1 MNYNRKIMRLELS
14 AEKALNGG
22 YYYAELLLPAADYEI
37 KDAMQRTRAGGRENT
52 VEVSILE
59 CDILPDLQDI
69 RLDTFSLDELN
80 FLAKRL
86 ASLPDEELPVFY
98 AVTEQIFNDADE
110 NPVSIKDLINCTY
123 GLDTVP
129 VAHNVSNLS
138 ELGRFAFENE
148 LLSDLEGIPESAVP
162 FLNAEQIGR
171 VQQKNDNGVF
181 EGRLYIPTVHYDRPE
196 IYDGVTLPEEEPEN
210 AAFLLKVGAYPKS
223 AFFDEDP
230 ALHDLCLP
238 ADSDE
243 LFNVTAKCGEPEI
256 NLCFC
261 YEFYSS
267 IPQITSDMFD
277 SMEEID
283 ELNTLAQR
291 IAAMSESEQTK
302 FKAVLDAENTASI
315 HDALNA
321 AQNLWRYEFTAEP
334 DTADAFFKK
343 YILENTSTEFD
354 SRWLENLLP
363 RNEADKLLGRIGA
376 AVTDYGVISAR
387 NGHLFKPVPYDEP
400 EAKELKTQAMT
411 EEKLD
416 VIEILDRRAL
426 FSNGRLMPEQ
436 IPEGLYAYDLRHSD
450 DGGRFCSIE
459 PKVGVNHGGTVLMRD
474 ILDFGESGYIPLDED
489 TEPNFLGET
498 RQYRSLPRKKPRTK
512 PCRWEVCNMSIS
524 TVTTDDLRHM
534 NGKEGLVL
542 QGCGGDPQEW
552 LDGINELLTD
562 EGILKDGSKFE
573 NISVFQNGSL
583 TNILF
588 PFEDGVEIDM
598 GKLAMWR
605 LHSHEQ
611 FGGTWLSDYVPNR
624 LGGFITE
631 HEPDK
636 IKPDCRL
643 IGEDGNI
650 FNLMG
655 LAARTLRHNGL
666 AEQATEMAGRIHEC
680 GSYDEALCIIGEYVN
695 ITGSEESE
703 DEDEGMGMR
712 L

>member
-37 KDAMQRTRAGGRENT
+37 KDAMQRTRAVGRENT

-59 CDILPDLQDI
+59 CDILPELQDI

-86 ASLPDEELPVFY
+86 SSLPDEELPVFY
-98 AVTEQIFNDADE
+98 AVTEQIFNDTDE

-123 GLDTVP
+123 SLDTVP

-181 EGRLYIPTVHYDRPE
+181 EGRLYIPTVLYDRPE
-196 IYDGVTLPEEEPEN
+196 IYDGETLPDEESESSDFAIRLLVSGTPEHIKGDPVDRAIWLSLPMASDILAN
-210 AAFLLKVGAYPKS
+210 YAAAFN
-223 AFFDEDP
+223 E
-230 ALHDLCLP
+230 
-238 ADSDE
+238 ADIGDCVYYDFES
-243 LFNVTAKCGEPEI
+243 V
-256 NLCFC
+256 
-261 YEFYSS
+261 
-267 IPQITSDMFD
+267 IPQISSEMFGSMSDVQALNKLAA
-277 SMEEID
+277 EIS
-283 ELNTLAQR
+283 
-291 IAAMSESEQTK
+291 IMSEAEQVK
-302 FKAVLDAENTASI
+302 FRAVLDAENTATVK
-315 HDALNA
+315 DALNA

-363 RNEADKLLGRIGA
+363 RNEADKLLGRLGA
-376 AVTDYGVISAR
+376 TVTDYGVISAR

-400 EAKELKTQAMT
+400 EAKELKTQALT

-416 VIEILDRRAL
+416 VIEVLDRRAL

-450 DGGRFCSIE
+450 DGDRFCAIE

-498 RQYRSLPRKKPRTK
+498 MTASEFAEEEAQDES
-512 PCRWEVCNMSIS
+512 MQ
-524 TVTTDDLRHM
+524 M
-534 NGKEGLVL
+534 
-542 QGCGGDPQEW
+542 GG
-552 LDGINELLTD
+552 
-562 EGILKDGSKFE
+562 
-573 NISVFQNGSL
+573 
-583 TNILF
+583 
-588 PFEDGVEIDM
+588 M
-598 GKLAMWR
+598 
-605 LHSHEQ
+605 
-611 FGGTWLSDYVPNR
+611 
-624 LGGFITE
+624 
-631 HEPDK
+631 
-636 IKPDCRL
+636 
-643 IGEDGNI
+643 
-650 FNLMG
+650 
-655 LAARTLRHNGL
+655 
-666 AEQATEMAGRIHEC
+666 
-680 GSYDEALCIIGEYVN
+680 
-695 ITGSEESE
+695 
-703 DEDEGMGMR
+703 
-712 L
+712 

>member
-1 MNYNRKIMRLELS
+1 MTYNKKIMKLELS
-14 AEKALNGG
+14 AENPVHGG

-37 KDAMQRTRAGGRENT
+37 KDAMQRARAVGRENT

-59 CDILPDLQDI
+59 CDILPELQDI

-86 ASLPDEELPVFY
+86 ASLPNEELPVFY
-98 AVTEQIFNDADE
+98 AVTERIFNDADE

-123 GLDTVP
+123 SLDTVP
-129 VAHNVSNLS
+129 VAHNVSNLA

-148 LLSDLEGIPESAVP
+148 LLSDLDGIPESAVP

-196 IYDGVTLPEEEPEN
+196 VYDGKSLPEEEAEN
-210 AAFLLKVGAYPKS
+210 SVFLLKVGSYPKQSFS
-223 AFFDEDP
+223 AGTP
-230 ALHDLCLP
+230 ALYDLHLP
-238 ADSDE
+238 ADSDK
-243 LFNVTAKCGEPEI
+243 LFNITRACGEPEI

-267 IPQITSDMFD
+267 VPQITSDMFE
-277 SMEEID
+277 SMEGID
-283 ELNTLAQR
+283 ELNCLAQR
-291 IAAMSESEQTK
+291 ITRMSEAEQVK

-315 HDALNA
+315 HDALNV
-321 AQNLWRYEFTAEP
+321 AQNLWRYKFTAEP

-387 NGHLFKPVPYDEP
+387 NGHLFEPVPYDEP

-416 VIEILDRRAL
+416 VIEVLDRRAL

-498 RQYRSLPRKKPRTK
+498 
-512 PCRWEVCNMSIS
+512 M
-524 TVTTDDLRHM
+524 TVSEFAEEEAQDETM
-534 NGKEGLVL
+534 
-542 QGCGGDPQEW
+542 QMGGMQ
-552 LDGINELLTD
+552 L
-562 EGILKDGSKFE
+562 
-573 NISVFQNGSL
+573 
-583 TNILF
+583 
-588 PFEDGVEIDM
+588 
-598 GKLAMWR
+598 
-605 LHSHEQ
+605 
-611 FGGTWLSDYVPNR
+611 
-624 LGGFITE
+624 
-631 HEPDK
+631 
-636 IKPDCRL
+636 
-643 IGEDGNI
+643 
-650 FNLMG
+650 
-655 LAARTLRHNGL
+655 
-666 AEQATEMAGRIHEC
+666 
-680 GSYDEALCIIGEYVN
+680 
-695 ITGSEESE
+695 
-703 DEDEGMGMR
+703 
-712 L
+712 

>member
-1 MNYNRKIMRLELS
+1 MDYNRKIMRLELS

-22 YYYAELLLPAADYEI
+22 YYYAELLLPAADYEL
-37 KDAMQRTRAGGRENT
+37 KDAMQRTRAVGRENT

-59 CDILPDLQDI
+59 CDILPEMQDI

-80 FLAKRL
+80 FFAKRL
-86 ASLPDEELPVFY
+86 ASLPNEELPVFY
-98 AVTEQIFNDADE
+98 AVTEQIFDDADNTE

-129 VAHNVSNLS
+129 VAHNVSNLA
-138 ELGRFAFENE
+138 ELGRFAFENG
-148 LLSDLEGIPESAVP
+148 LLFDIDDIPESAIP

-171 VQQKNDNGVF
+171 VQQKNDKGVF
-181 EGRLYIPTVHYDRPE
+181 AGNYYIPTVHYERPE
-196 IYDGVTLPEEEPEN
+196 VYDGVTLPEEEPEN

-223 AFFDEDP
+223 AFSDEDP
-230 ALHDLCLP
+230 ALHYLCLP

-243 LFNVTAKCGEPEI
+243 LFNVTDKCGEPEI

-291 IAAMSESEQTK
+291 IAAMSETEQVK

-315 HDALNA
+315 HDVLNA

-363 RNEADKLLGRIGA
+363 RNEADKLLGLLGA

-400 EAKELKTQAMT
+400 EAKELKTQALT

-416 VIEILDRRAL
+416 VIEVLDRRAL

-489 TEPNFLGET
+489 TEPNFLGDEMTPSEFAEEEVQDET
-498 RQYRSLPRKKPRTK
+498 
-512 PCRWEVCNMSIS
+512 
-524 TVTTDDLRHM
+524 
-534 NGKEGLVL
+534 L
-542 QGCGGDPQEW
+542 QMGG
-552 LDGINELLTD
+552 
-562 EGILKDGSKFE
+562 
-573 NISVFQNGSL
+573 
-583 TNILF
+583 
-588 PFEDGVEIDM
+588 M
-598 GKLAMWR
+598 
-605 LHSHEQ
+605 
-611 FGGTWLSDYVPNR
+611 
-624 LGGFITE
+624 
-631 HEPDK
+631 
-636 IKPDCRL
+636 
-643 IGEDGNI
+643 
-650 FNLMG
+650 
-655 LAARTLRHNGL
+655 
-666 AEQATEMAGRIHEC
+666 
-680 GSYDEALCIIGEYVN
+680 
-695 ITGSEESE
+695 
-703 DEDEGMGMR
+703 
-712 L
+712 

>member
-1 MNYNRKIMRLELS
+1 MTYNKKIMRLELS

-22 YYYAELLLPAADYEI
+22 YYYAELLLPAADYEL
-37 KDAMQRTRAGGRENT
+37 KDAMQRTRAVGRENT

-59 CDILPDLQDI
+59 CDILPEMQDF

-80 FLAKRL
+80 FFAKRL
-86 ASLPDEELPVFY
+86 ASLPNEELPVFY
-98 AVTEQIFNDADE
+98 AVTEQIFDDADNTE

-129 VAHNVSNLS
+129 VAHNVSNLA
-138 ELGRFAFENE
+138 ELGRFAFENG
-148 LLSDLEGIPESAVP
+148 LLFDIDDIPESAIP

-171 VQQKNDNGVF
+171 VQQKNDKGVF
-181 EGRLYIPTVHYDRPE
+181 AGNYYIPTVHYERPE
-196 IYDGVTLPEEEPEN
+196 VYDGVTLPEEEPEN

-223 AFFDEDP
+223 AFSDEDP
-230 ALHDLCLP
+230 ALHYLCLP

-243 LFNVTAKCGEPEI
+243 LFNVTDKCGEPEI

-291 IAAMSESEQTK
+291 IAAMSETEQVK
-302 FKAVLDAENTASI
+302 FKAVLDAENTTSI

-321 AQNLWRYEFTAEP
+321 AQNLWRYKFTAEP

-363 RNEADKLLGRIGA
+363 RNEADKLLGLLGA

-400 EAKELKTQAMT
+400 EVKKIEEQALT

-416 VIEILDRRAL
+416 VIEVLDRRAL

-450 DGGRFCSIE
+450 DGDRFCSIE

-498 RQYRSLPRKKPRTK
+498 MTAS
-512 PCRWEVCNMSIS
+512 E
-524 TVTTDDLRHM
+524 
-534 NGKEGLVL
+534 
-542 QGCGGDPQEW
+542 
-552 LDGINELLTD
+552 
-562 EGILKDGSKFE
+562 F
-573 NISVFQNGSL
+573 
-583 TNILF
+583 
-588 PFEDGVEIDM
+588 
-598 GKLAMWR
+598 
-605 LHSHEQ
+605 
-611 FGGTWLSDYVPNR
+611 
-624 LGGFITE
+624 
-631 HEPDK
+631 
-636 IKPDCRL
+636 
-643 IGEDGNI
+643 
-650 FNLMG
+650 
-655 LAARTLRHNGL
+655 
-666 AEQATEMAGRIHEC
+666 AEEEAQ
-680 GSYDEALCIIGEYVN
+680 DEAMQMG
-695 ITGSEESE
+695 
-703 DEDEGMGMR
+703 GM
-712 L
+712 

>member
-22 YYYAELLLPAADYEI
+22 YYYAELLLPAADYEL
-37 KDAMQRTRAGGRENT
+37 KDAMQRARAVGRENT

-59 CDILPDLQDI
+59 CDILPELQDI

-86 ASLPDEELPVFY
+86 ASLHDEELPVFY
-98 AVTEQIFNDADE
+98 AVTEQIFNDADNTE

-129 VAHNVSNLS
+129 VAHNVSNLA

-162 FLNAEQIGR
+162 FLNTEQIGR

-181 EGRLYIPTVHYDRPE
+181 EGGLYIPTVHYDRPE
-196 IYDGVTLPEEEPEN
+196 VYDGKSLPEEKADN
-210 AAFLLKVGAYPKS
+210 SVFLLKVGSYPKHRFS
-223 AFFDEDP
+223 AGTP
-230 ALHDLCLP
+230 ALYDLRLP
-238 ADSDE
+238 ADSDK
-243 LFNVTAKCGEPEI
+243 LFNITRACGEPEI

-267 IPQITSDMFD
+267 VPQITSDMFE

-283 ELNTLAQR
+283 ELNSLAQR
-291 IAAMSESEQTK
+291 ITRMSETEHVK
-302 FKAVLDAENTASI
+302 FKAILDAENTASI
-315 HDALNA
+315 QDALNA

-354 SRWLENLLP
+354 SKWLENLLP
-363 RNEADKLLGRIGA
+363 RNEADKLLGRLGA
-376 AVTDYGVISAR
+376 TVTDYGVISAR
-387 NGHLFKPVPYDEP
+387 NSHLFKPVPYDEP
-400 EAKELKTQAMT
+400 EAKELKTQALT

-416 VIEILDRRAL
+416 VIEVLDRRAL

-436 IPEGLYAYDLRHSD
+436 IPEGLYAYDLRHND

-498 RQYRSLPRKKPRTK
+498 MTASEFAEEEIQDES
-512 PCRWEVCNMSIS
+512 MQ
-524 TVTTDDLRHM
+524 M
-534 NGKEGLVL
+534 
-542 QGCGGDPQEW
+542 GG
-552 LDGINELLTD
+552 
-562 EGILKDGSKFE
+562 
-573 NISVFQNGSL
+573 
-583 TNILF
+583 
-588 PFEDGVEIDM
+588 M
-598 GKLAMWR
+598 
-605 LHSHEQ
+605 
-611 FGGTWLSDYVPNR
+611 
-624 LGGFITE
+624 
-631 HEPDK
+631 
-636 IKPDCRL
+636 
-643 IGEDGNI
+643 
-650 FNLMG
+650 
-655 LAARTLRHNGL
+655 
-666 AEQATEMAGRIHEC
+666 
-680 GSYDEALCIIGEYVN
+680 
-695 ITGSEESE
+695 
-703 DEDEGMGMR
+703 
-712 L
+712 

>member
-1 MNYNRKIMRLELS
+1 MTYNRKIMRLELS

-37 KDAMQRTRAGGRENT
+37 KDAMQRTRAVGRENT

-59 CDILPDLQDI
+59 CDILPELQDI

-86 ASLPDEELPVFY
+86 SSLPNEELPVFY
-98 AVTEQIFNDADE
+98 AVTEKIFGDAE
-110 NPVSIKDLINCTY
+110 ESKNPVSIKDLINCTY

-129 VAHNVSNLS
+129 VAHNVSNLA

-181 EGRLYIPTVHYDRPE
+181 EGGLYIPTVHYERPE
-196 IYDGVTLPEEEPEN
+196 IYDGKSLPEEEAEN
-210 AAFLLKVGAYPKS
+210 SVFLLKVGSYPKHSFS
-223 AFFDEDP
+223 AGTP
-230 ALHDLCLP
+230 ALYDLRLP
-238 ADSDE
+238 ADSDK
-243 LFNVTAKCGEPEI
+243 LFNITRACGEPEI

-267 IPQITSDMFD
+267 VPQITSDIFE

-283 ELNTLAQR
+283 ELNSLAQR
-291 IAAMSESEQTK
+291 ITRMSEAKQVK

-315 HDALNA
+315 QDALNV

-354 SRWLENLLP
+354 SKWLENLLP
-363 RNEADKLLGRIGA
+363 RNEADKLLGRLGA
-376 AVTDYGVISAR
+376 TLTDYGVISAR

-400 EAKELKTQAMT
+400 EAKELKTQALT

-416 VIEILDRRAL
+416 VIEVLDRRAL

-498 RQYRSLPRKKPRTK
+498 MT
-512 PCRWEVCNMSIS
+512 
-524 TVTTDDLRHM
+524 
-534 NGKEGLVL
+534 
-542 QGCGGDPQEW
+542 
-552 LDGINELLTD
+552 
-562 EGILKDGSKFE
+562 
-573 NISVFQNGSL
+573 
-583 TNILF
+583 
-588 PFEDGVEIDM
+588 
-598 GKLAMWR
+598 
-605 LHSHEQ
+605 
-611 FGGTWLSDYVPNR
+611 
-624 LGGFITE
+624 
-631 HEPDK
+631 
-636 IKPDCRL
+636 
-643 IGEDGNI
+643 
-650 FNLMG
+650 
-655 LAARTLRHNGL
+655 AAEF
-666 AEQATEMAGRIHEC
+666 AE
-680 GSYDEALCIIGEYVN
+680 DEAQ
-695 ITGSEESE
+695 
-703 DEDEGMGMR
+703 DETMQMGGM
-712 L
+712 

>member
-59 CDILPDLQDI
+59 CDILPELQDI

-86 ASLPDEELPVFY
+86 VSLTDEEMPVFY
-98 AVTEQIFNDADE
+98 AVTEQIFDDADNTE
-110 NPVSIKDLINCTY
+110 NPVSIRDLINCTY
-123 GLDTVP
+123 SLDTVP
-129 VAHNVSNLS
+129 VAHNVSNLA

-148 LLSDLEGIPESAVP
+148 LLSDLEGIPESAVS

-171 VQQKNDNGVF
+171 VQQKNDKGVF
-181 EGRLYIPTVHYDRPE
+181 AGNYYIPTVHYERPE
-196 IYDGVTLPEEEPEN
+196 VYDGVTLPEEEPKN

-223 AFFDEDP
+223 AFSDEDP

-243 LFNVTAKCGEPEI
+243 LFNVTDKCGEPEI

-261 YEFYSS
+261 FEFYSS

-302 FKAVLDAENTASI
+302 FKAVLNAEDTATLKG
-315 HDALNA
+315 ALDI

-363 RNEADKLLGRIGA
+363 RNEADKLLGRLGA

-416 VIEILDRRAL
+416 VIEVLDRRAL

-450 DGGRFCSIE
+450 DGGRFCAIE

-474 ILDFGESGYIPLDED
+474 ILDFGESGYIPLDDD
-489 TEPNFLGET
+489 TEPNFLGDEMTPSEFAEEEVQDET
-498 RQYRSLPRKKPRTK
+498 
-512 PCRWEVCNMSIS
+512 
-524 TVTTDDLRHM
+524 
-534 NGKEGLVL
+534 L
-542 QGCGGDPQEW
+542 QMGG
-552 LDGINELLTD
+552 
-562 EGILKDGSKFE
+562 
-573 NISVFQNGSL
+573 
-583 TNILF
+583 
-588 PFEDGVEIDM
+588 M
-598 GKLAMWR
+598 
-605 LHSHEQ
+605 
-611 FGGTWLSDYVPNR
+611 
-624 LGGFITE
+624 
-631 HEPDK
+631 
-636 IKPDCRL
+636 
-643 IGEDGNI
+643 
-650 FNLMG
+650 
-655 LAARTLRHNGL
+655 
-666 AEQATEMAGRIHEC
+666 
-680 GSYDEALCIIGEYVN
+680 
-695 ITGSEESE
+695 
-703 DEDEGMGMR
+703 
-712 L
+712 

>member
-37 KDAMQRTRAGGRENT
+37 KDAMQRTRAVGRENT

-59 CDILPDLQDI
+59 CDILPELQDI

-86 ASLPDEELPVFY
+86 ASLPNEELPVFY
-98 AVTEQIFNDADE
+98 AVTEQIFGDADENE

-129 VAHNVSNLS
+129 VAHNVSNLA
-138 ELGRFAFENE
+138 ELGRFAFEND
-148 LLSDLEGIPESAVP
+148 LLSDLDGIPESAVP

-181 EGRLYIPTVHYDRPE
+181 EGNLYIPTVHYDRPE
-196 IYDGVTLPEEEPEN
+196 IYDGKNLPEEEAEN
-210 AAFLLKVGAYPKS
+210 SVFLLKVGSYPKHSFS
-223 AFFDEDP
+223 AGTP
-230 ALHDLCLP
+230 ALYDLRLP
-238 ADSDE
+238 ADSDK
-243 LFNVTAKCGEPEI
+243 LFNITRACGEPEI

-267 IPQITSDMFD
+267 VPQITSDIFE

-283 ELNTLAQR
+283 ELNSLAQR
-291 IAAMSESEQTK
+291 ITRMSEAEQVK
-302 FKAVLDAENTASI
+302 FKAILDTENTASI
-315 HDALNA
+315 HDALNV
-321 AQNLWRYEFTAEP
+321 AQNLWRYEITAEP

-400 EAKELKTQAMT
+400 EAKELKTQALT

-416 VIEILDRRAL
+416 VIEVLDRRAL

-450 DGGRFCSIE
+450 DGDRFCSIE

-498 RQYRSLPRKKPRTK
+498 MTVSEFAEE
-512 PCRWEVCNMSIS
+512 EVQDE
-524 TVTTDDLRHM
+524 T
-534 NGKEGLVL
+534 L
-542 QGCGGDPQEW
+542 QMGG
-552 LDGINELLTD
+552 
-562 EGILKDGSKFE
+562 
-573 NISVFQNGSL
+573 
-583 TNILF
+583 
-588 PFEDGVEIDM
+588 M
-598 GKLAMWR
+598 
-605 LHSHEQ
+605 
-611 FGGTWLSDYVPNR
+611 
-624 LGGFITE
+624 
-631 HEPDK
+631 
-636 IKPDCRL
+636 
-643 IGEDGNI
+643 
-650 FNLMG
+650 
-655 LAARTLRHNGL
+655 
-666 AEQATEMAGRIHEC
+666 
-680 GSYDEALCIIGEYVN
+680 
-695 ITGSEESE
+695 
-703 DEDEGMGMR
+703 
-712 L
+712 

>member
-1 MNYNRKIMRLELS
+1 MTYNRKIMRLELS

-37 KDAMQRTRAGGRENT
+37 KDAMQRTRAVGRENT

-59 CDILPDLQDI
+59 CDILPELQDI

-80 FLAKRL
+80 FFAKRL

-98 AVTEQIFNDADE
+98 VVTEQIFNDADE

-129 VAHNVSNLS
+129 VAHNVSNLA

-196 IYDGVTLPEEEPEN
+196 IYDGVTLPDEEPKN

-223 AFFDEDP
+223 AFSDEDP

-243 LFNVTAKCGEPEI
+243 LFNVTDKCGEPEI

-302 FKAVLDAENTASI
+302 FKAVLNAEDTATLKG
-315 HDALNA
+315 ALDI
-321 AQNLWRYEFTAEP
+321 AQNLWRYEFAAEP
-334 DTADAFFKK
+334 DTADTFFKD
-343 YILENTSTEFD
+343 YVAENADTRFD
-354 SRWLENLLP
+354 NRWLGGLFA
-363 RNEADKLLGRIGA
+363 RNEGERLLSRLGA
-376 AVTDYGVISAR
+376 TLTDYGIVSAR
-387 NGHLFKPVPYDEP
+387 NGHLFEPVPYDEP

-416 VIEILDRRAL
+416 VIEVLDRRAL

-450 DGGRFCSIE
+450 DGDRFCSIE

-474 ILDFGESGYIPLDED
+474 ILDFGENGYIPLDED

-498 RQYRSLPRKKPRTK
+498 
-512 PCRWEVCNMSIS
+512 M
-524 TVTTDDLRHM
+524 TVS
-534 NGKEGLVL
+534 E
-542 QGCGGDPQEW
+542 
-552 LDGINELLTD
+552 
-562 EGILKDGSKFE
+562 F
-573 NISVFQNGSL
+573 
-583 TNILF
+583 
-588 PFEDGVEIDM
+588 
-598 GKLAMWR
+598 
-605 LHSHEQ
+605 
-611 FGGTWLSDYVPNR
+611 
-624 LGGFITE
+624 
-631 HEPDK
+631 
-636 IKPDCRL
+636 
-643 IGEDGNI
+643 
-650 FNLMG
+650 
-655 LAARTLRHNGL
+655 
-666 AEQATEMAGRIHEC
+666 AEEEAQ
-680 GSYDEALCIIGEYVN
+680 DEAMQMG
-695 ITGSEESE
+695 
-703 DEDEGMGMR
+703 GM
-712 L
+712 

>member
-1 MNYNRKIMRLELS
+1 MTYNRKIMRLELS

-37 KDAMQRTRAGGRENT
+37 KDAMQRARAVGRENT

-59 CDILPDLQDI
+59 CDILPELQDI

-86 ASLPDEELPVFY
+86 ASLPNEELPVFY
-98 AVTEQIFNDADE
+98 AVTEQIFDDAEERE

-129 VAHNVSNLS
+129 VAHNVSNLA

-148 LLSDLEGIPESAVP
+148 LLSDLDGIPESAVP

-171 VQQKNDNGVF
+171 VQQKNDKGIF
-181 EGRLYIPTVHYDRPE
+181 EGNLYIPTVHYEQPE
-196 IYDGVTLPEEEPEN
+196 IYDGKSLPEEEPEN

-223 AFFDEDP
+223 AFSDEDP

-302 FKAVLDAENTASI
+302 FKAVLNAEDTATLKG
-315 HDALNA
+315 ALDI

-343 YILENTSTEFD
+343 YIFENTSTEFD
-354 SRWLENLLP
+354 SKWLENLLP

-400 EAKELKTQAMT
+400 EAKELKTQVLT

-416 VIEILDRRAL
+416 VIEVLDRRAL

-450 DGGRFCSIE
+450 DGDRFCSIE
-459 PKVGVNHGGTVLMRD
+459 PRVGVNHGGTVLMRD
-474 ILDFGESGYIPLDED
+474 ILDFGENGYIPLDED
-489 TEPNFLGET
+489 TEPNFLGDEMTPSEFAEEEVQDET
-498 RQYRSLPRKKPRTK
+498 MQ
-512 PCRWEVCNMSIS
+512 M
-524 TVTTDDLRHM
+524 
-534 NGKEGLVL
+534 
-542 QGCGGDPQEW
+542 GG
-552 LDGINELLTD
+552 
-562 EGILKDGSKFE
+562 
-573 NISVFQNGSL
+573 
-583 TNILF
+583 
-588 PFEDGVEIDM
+588 M
-598 GKLAMWR
+598 
-605 LHSHEQ
+605 
-611 FGGTWLSDYVPNR
+611 
-624 LGGFITE
+624 
-631 HEPDK
+631 
-636 IKPDCRL
+636 
-643 IGEDGNI
+643 
-650 FNLMG
+650 
-655 LAARTLRHNGL
+655 
-666 AEQATEMAGRIHEC
+666 
-680 GSYDEALCIIGEYVN
+680 
-695 ITGSEESE
+695 
-703 DEDEGMGMR
+703 
-712 L
+712 

>member
-37 KDAMQRTRAGGRENT
+37 KDAMQRTRAVGREST

-59 CDILPDLQDI
+59 CDILPELQDI

-80 FLAKRL
+80 FFAKRL
-86 ASLPDEELPVFY
+86 ASLPNEELPVFY

-129 VAHNVSNLS
+129 VAHNVSNLA

-171 VQQKNDNGVF
+171 VQQKNDKGIF
-181 EGRLYIPTVHYDRPE
+181 EGNLYIPTVHYERPE
-196 IYDGVTLPEEEPEN
+196 IYDGKSLPEEEAEN
-210 AAFLLKVGAYPKS
+210 SVFLLKVGSYPKHSFS
-223 AFFDEDP
+223 AGTP
-230 ALHDLCLP
+230 ALYDLRLP
-238 ADSDE
+238 ADSDK
-243 LFNVTAKCGEPEI
+243 LFNITRACGEPEI

-267 IPQITSDMFD
+267 VPQITSDMFE

-283 ELNTLAQR
+283 ELNSLAQR
-291 IAAMSESEQTK
+291 ITRMSEAEQVK
-302 FKAVLDAENTASI
+302 FKAILDAENTASI

-343 YILENTSTEFD
+343 YIFENTSTEFD

-363 RNEADKLLGRIGA
+363 RNEADKLLGRLGA
-376 AVTDYGVISAR
+376 TLTDYGVISAR

-400 EAKELKTQAMT
+400 EAKELKTQALT

-416 VIEILDRRAL
+416 VIEVLDRRAL
-426 FSNGRLMPEQ
+426 FSNGRLMPEE

-450 DGGRFCSIE
+450 DGDRFCSIE

-474 ILDFGESGYIPLDED
+474 ILDFGENGYIPLDED

-498 RQYRSLPRKKPRTK
+498 MTASEFAEEEIQDES
-512 PCRWEVCNMSIS
+512 MQ
-524 TVTTDDLRHM
+524 M
-534 NGKEGLVL
+534 
-542 QGCGGDPQEW
+542 GG
-552 LDGINELLTD
+552 
-562 EGILKDGSKFE
+562 
-573 NISVFQNGSL
+573 
-583 TNILF
+583 
-588 PFEDGVEIDM
+588 M
-598 GKLAMWR
+598 
-605 LHSHEQ
+605 
-611 FGGTWLSDYVPNR
+611 
-624 LGGFITE
+624 
-631 HEPDK
+631 
-636 IKPDCRL
+636 
-643 IGEDGNI
+643 
-650 FNLMG
+650 
-655 LAARTLRHNGL
+655 
-666 AEQATEMAGRIHEC
+666 
-680 GSYDEALCIIGEYVN
+680 
-695 ITGSEESE
+695 
-703 DEDEGMGMR
+703 
-712 L
+712 

>member
-37 KDAMQRTRAGGRENT
+37 KDAMQRTRVGGRENT

-59 CDILPDLQDI
+59 CDILPELQDI

-80 FLAKRL
+80 FFAKRL
-86 ASLPDEELPVFY
+86 ASLPNEELPVFY

-123 GLDTVP
+123 SLDTVP

-196 IYDGVTLPEEEPEN
+196 IYDGVTLPDEEPETSDFAIRLLVSGTPEHIKGDPVDRAIWLN
-210 AAFLLKVGAYPKS
+210 LPMASDILANYAAAFN
-223 AFFDEDP
+223 E
-230 ALHDLCLP
+230 
-238 ADSDE
+238 ADIGDCVYYDFES
-243 LFNVTAKCGEPEI
+243 V
-256 NLCFC
+256 
-261 YEFYSS
+261 
-267 IPQITSDMFD
+267 IPQITSEMFG
-277 SMEEID
+277 I
-283 ELNTLAQR
+283 
-291 IAAMSESEQTK
+291 MSETEQVK

-387 NGHLFKPVPYDEP
+387 NGHLFEPVPYDEP

-411 EEKLD
+411 DEKLD
-416 VIEILDRRAL
+416 VIEILDRKAL

-450 DGGRFCSIE
+450 DGDRFCSIE
-459 PKVGVNHGGTVLMRD
+459 PQVGVNHGGTVLMRD
-474 ILDFGESGYIPLDED
+474 ILDFGESGYIPLDEY

-498 RQYRSLPRKKPRTK
+498 MTASEFAEEEIQDES
-512 PCRWEVCNMSIS
+512 MQ
-524 TVTTDDLRHM
+524 M
-534 NGKEGLVL
+534 
-542 QGCGGDPQEW
+542 GG
-552 LDGINELLTD
+552 
-562 EGILKDGSKFE
+562 
-573 NISVFQNGSL
+573 
-583 TNILF
+583 
-588 PFEDGVEIDM
+588 M
-598 GKLAMWR
+598 
-605 LHSHEQ
+605 
-611 FGGTWLSDYVPNR
+611 
-624 LGGFITE
+624 
-631 HEPDK
+631 
-636 IKPDCRL
+636 
-643 IGEDGNI
+643 
-650 FNLMG
+650 
-655 LAARTLRHNGL
+655 
-666 AEQATEMAGRIHEC
+666 
-680 GSYDEALCIIGEYVN
+680 
-695 ITGSEESE
+695 
-703 DEDEGMGMR
+703 
-712 L
+712 

>member
-1 MNYNRKIMRLELS
+1 MTYNRKIMRLELS

-37 KDAMQRTRAGGRENT
+37 KDAMQRTRAVGRENT

-59 CDILPDLQDI
+59 CDILPELQDI

-98 AVTEQIFNDADE
+98 AVTEQIFNEADE

-123 GLDTVP
+123 SLDTVP

-223 AFFDEDP
+223 TFSDEDP
-230 ALHDLCLP
+230 ALHDLRLP

-243 LFNVTAKCGEPEI
+243 LFNVTDKCGEPEI
-256 NLCFC
+256 DLCFC

-291 IAAMSESEQTK
+291 IAAMSESEQVM

-315 HDALNA
+315 QDAMNV
-321 AQNLWRYEFTAEP
+321 AQNLWRYEFSAMP
-334 DTADAFFKK
+334 DTADAFFKN
-343 YILENTSTEFD
+343 YVAENADTRFD
-354 SRWLENLLP
+354 SRWLGGLFA
-363 RNEADKLLGRIGA
+363 RNEGERLLGRLGA
-376 AVTDYGVISAR
+376 TLTDYGVISAR
-387 NGHLFKPVPYDEP
+387 NGHLFEPVPYDEP
-400 EAKELKTQAMT
+400 EVKEIEEQAMT
-411 EEKLD
+411 DEKLD
-416 VIEILDRRAL
+416 VIEILDRKAL
-426 FSNGRLMPEQ
+426 FSNGRLMPEE

-450 DGGRFCSIE
+450 DGSRFCSIE
-459 PKVGVNHGGTVLMRD
+459 PRVGVNHGGTILLKEV
-474 ILDFGESGYIPLDED
+474 LDFGEQGYIALDDD
-489 TEPNFLGET
+489 TEPNFTGEEMT
-498 RQYRSLPRKKPRTK
+498 PS
-512 PCRWEVCNMSIS
+512 E
-524 TVTTDDLRHM
+524 
-534 NGKEGLVL
+534 
-542 QGCGGDPQEW
+542 
-552 LDGINELLTD
+552 
-562 EGILKDGSKFE
+562 F
-573 NISVFQNGSL
+573 
-583 TNILF
+583 
-588 PFEDGVEIDM
+588 
-598 GKLAMWR
+598 
-605 LHSHEQ
+605 
-611 FGGTWLSDYVPNR
+611 
-624 LGGFITE
+624 
-631 HEPDK
+631 
-636 IKPDCRL
+636 
-643 IGEDGNI
+643 
-650 FNLMG
+650 
-655 LAARTLRHNGL
+655 
-666 AEQATEMAGRIHEC
+666 AEEEAQ
-680 GSYDEALCIIGEYVN
+680 DEALQMG
-695 ITGSEESE
+695 
-703 DEDEGMGMR
+703 GM
-712 L
+712 